1 MRASKVL
8 SRLFS
13 FFLVGAL
20 GGGLALYGMQVAMGY
35 DPYHWQEQL
44 LQQASEIHRNNA
56 RLFALINNIC
66 TFLLPAVFCAIV
78 CMKKDWHKMLK
89 INIFSKYSNIFWS
102 IFIMLI
108 SIPLIQYTY
117 GINQEMPLPQ
127 WMKDAETSTNEFI
140 KVILKADHS
149 YEFWFNLFLFAVIPA
164 LSEEFFFRG
173 VLQQQ
178 LLRLFTL
185 RSTPDEPLE
194 DELIEAGKYMMPH
207 IAIWL
212 TAFIFS
218 AIHFQFAGF
227 IPRLLLG
234 GVLGYVFY
242 FTGSLWMPI
251 IGHFTNN
258 ALMVVGAH
266 LFQVGKSSIDLE
278 KQEFPWYLGIGSLL
292 LTLFSLYMIER
303 NNETYLT
310 DLLAEEDGSDE
321 TSMNQEI

>member
-8 SRLFS
+8 YRLFS
-13 FFLVGAL
+13 FFLLCAF
-20 GGGLALYGMQVAMGY
+20 GGGLAIYGLQMLMGY
-35 DPYHWQEQL
+35 DPYTWQEQIMKES
-44 LQQASEIHRNNA
+44 SEMHRNAA
-56 RLFALINNIC
+56 RIFALLNNIF
-66 TFLLPAVFCAIV
+66 TFLLPALLCAYV

-89 INIFSKYSNIFWS
+89 INVFSKYSNVFWS

-127 WMKDAETSTNEFI
+127 WMKDTEKATNDFI

-149 YEFWFNLFLFAVIPA
+149 YEFWFNLLLFAVIPA

-173 VLQQQ
+173 ILQQQ
-178 LLRLFTL
+178 LLRLLTL
-185 RSTPDEPLE
+185 RSTPDEPIE
-194 DELIEAGKYMMPH
+194 DELIEAGKYTMPH
-207 IAIWL
+207 IAIWV

-266 LFQVGKSSIDLE
+266 LFQVGQSNIDLE
-278 KQEFPWYLGIGSLL
+278 KQEVSWHFGIGSLF
-292 LTLFSLYMIER
+292 LTLFSLYMIEK
-303 NNETYLT
+303 NNEKYLT
-310 DLLAEEDGSDE
+310 NLLAEEE
-321 TSMNQEI
+321 KE

>member
-13 FFLVGAL
+13 LFLVCAF
-20 GGGLALYGMQVAMGY
+20 GGGLAIYGLQVLMGF
-35 DPYHWQEQL
+35 DPYTWQDQL
-44 LQQASEIHRNNA
+44 IQQANEAQRNGA
-56 RLFALINNIC
+56 RIFALLNNVF
-66 TFLLPAVFCAIV
+66 TFLLPALLCAVI
-78 CMKKDWHKMLK
+78 CMKKDWYKMLK
-89 INIFSKYSNIFWS
+89 INIFSKYSNVFWS

-117 GINQEMPLPQ
+117 SINQEMPLPQ
-127 WMKDAETSTNEFI
+127 WMKDTEKVTNDFI

-149 YEFWFNLFLFAVIPA
+149 YEFWFNFLLFAVIPA
-164 LSEEFFFRG
+164 FSEEFFFRG
-173 VLQQQ
+173 ILQQQ

-185 RSTPDEPLE
+185 RSTPEEPIE
-194 DELIEAGKYMMPH
+194 DEIIEAGKYTMPH
-207 IAIWL
+207 VAIWV

-242 FTGSLWMPI
+242 FTGSLWMSI

-258 ALMVVGAH
+258 ALMVIGAH
-266 LFQVGKSSIDLE
+266 LFQVGQTSIDIE
-278 KQEFPWYLGIGSLL
+278 KQEFSWHFGIGSLI

-303 NNETYLT
+303 NNEKYLT
-310 DLLAEEDGSDE
+310 DLLAEEEKAKDV
-321 TSMNQEI
+321 